1 MTSVHVPVGNRA
13 CSLQVNAHSKRAS
26 EITACVAS
34 FIVFTVNMFAF
45 FPIKMLKCCMTK
57 VISVGNMKGGVGKT
71 TSAVHIAQHLGRKGQ
86 TLLLDAD
93 EKLQS
98 AVEWCGGTFD
108 GWTFDTLPY
117 RDMTPEITAP
127 YEYVVIDTKGNEQG
141 DDLVNLAQHSDLLIV
156 PTKADGTSARG
167 LIRTLKPLA
176 EAGITNYRVLIVA
189 NVGGRGEELRHALAE
204 QDVPVLTTLVRHST
218 AVGDAAELQ
227 ISLDAYTSNRYAK
240 LVALDYSSVGREV
253 LSHV

>member
-1 MTSVHVPVGNRA
+1 MP
-13 CSLQVNAHSKRAS
+13 
-26 EITACVAS
+26 
-34 FIVFTVNMFAF
+34 
-45 FPIKMLKCCMTK
+45 K

-71 TSAVHIAQHLGRKGQ
+71 TSAVHIAQHLGRKGK

-98 AVEWCGGTFD
+98 AVEWCGGEFD
-108 GWTFDTLPY
+108 GWTFETLPY
-117 RDMTPEITAP
+117 REMTPEITAP

-141 DDLVNLAQHSDLLIV
+141 DDLVNLAQNSDLLVV

-167 LIRTLKPLA
+167 LIRTLTPLV
-176 EAGITNYRVLIVA
+176 EANVTNYRVLIVA

-218 AVGDAAELQ
+218 AVGDAAEQQ
-227 ISLDAYTSNRYAK
+227 IPLDAYTSNRYAK

>member
-1 MTSVHVPVGNRA
+1 MP
-13 CSLQVNAHSKRAS
+13 
-26 EITACVAS
+26 
-34 FIVFTVNMFAF
+34 
-45 FPIKMLKCCMTK
+45 K

-71 TSAVHIAQHLGRKGQ
+71 TSAVHIAQHLGRKGK

-98 AVEWCGGTFD
+98 AVEWCGSGFD

-127 YEYVVIDTKGNEQG
+127 YQYVVIDTKGNEQG
-141 DDLVNLAQHSDLLIV
+141 DDLVSLARNSDLLIV

-167 LIRTLKPLA
+167 LIRTLKPLV
-176 EAGITNYRVLIVA
+176 EANVTNYRVLIVA
-189 NVGGRGEELRHALAE
+189 AVGGRGEELRHALAE
-204 QDVPVLTTLVRHST
+204 QEVPVLTTLVRHST
-218 AVGDAAELQ
+218 AVGDASELQ
-227 ISLDAYTSNRYAK
+227 LPLDAYTSNRYAK
-240 LVALDYSSVGREV
+240 LVALDYASVGREV